1 VSEYD
6 DQFRSNVAPPPAP
19 AHQLAAMMDAKYNAP
34 NLIVPAPA
42 PEIQFVVPRAQP
54 KNQRATG
61 PKKSENAASYQWPD
75 KSKLSGAAVPVLN
88 SQRSNVVI
96 GVNHPAAR
104 GKKASATA
112 PLFITARGA
121 RPATVPTKSTEPAD
135 AFPESDFQSTSDS
148 RESHSSDERKYTLM
162 GQQIRDRKEGNT
174 SRSDFT
180 TGVLSATTSRAAPGA
195 QQFHISQQYGDRPAT
210 MGTTGSVSVDSLA
223 AGAPS
228 RIASSGNIQ
237 GIACMLGRAVCACW
251 CA

>member
-1 VSEYD
+1 
-6 DQFRSNVAPPPAP
+6 
-19 AHQLAAMMDAKYNAP
+19 
-34 NLIVPAPA
+34 
-42 PEIQFVVPRAQP
+42 
-54 KNQRATG
+54 
-61 PKKSENAASYQWPD
+61 
-75 KSKLSGAAVPVLN
+75 LSGAAVPVLN

-104 GKKASATA
+104 GKKNSATA

-121 RPATVPTKSTEPAD
+121 RPATAPAKNAEPVD
-135 AFPESDFQSTSDS
+135 SFPESDFQSTSDT

-162 GQQIRDRKEGNT
+162 GQQIKDRKEGNT

-195 QQFHISQQYGDRPAT
+195 QQFHISQQYGERPAT
-210 MGTTGSVSVDSLA
+210 TMGNTGTMSADSLA

-237 GIACMLGRAVCACW
+237 GMHSFTFLLP
-251 CA
+251 